1 MGLFSISG
9 HTASYKLGKMF
20 LPQLEQGTHG
30 VEAVGMLFF
39 DDNTYVP
46 RAGDPVGERVRGGRR
61 AGHAADAVRPVR
73 VRARLGCG
81 RARSGGADGTCRGA
95 CGSAACRTCTPRWRA
110 TRRITSS
117 LCERAQLVLG
127 GLCSAEPR
135 LGEPWSPFGRSDV
148 DGLRLVTVSFAGGLA
163 YSRADARKRQARCL
177 LRGRALFD

>member
-1 MGLFSISG
+1 MGSFSTPG
-9 HTASYKLGKMF
+9 HTASYKLAKMF
-20 LPQLEQGTHG
+20 LPQLEQGAHG

-39 DDNTYVP
+39 DDNTYVA
-46 RAGDPVGERVRGGRR
+46 RAGDPVGERVGGGRR

-73 VRARLGCG
+73 VGAAWLRASSERRRRRELS
-81 RARSGGADGTCRGA
+81 RA

-148 DGLRLVTVSFAGGLA
+148 DALRLVTVSIAGGLA
-163 YSRADARKRQARCL
+163 YRRADARKRQARCL